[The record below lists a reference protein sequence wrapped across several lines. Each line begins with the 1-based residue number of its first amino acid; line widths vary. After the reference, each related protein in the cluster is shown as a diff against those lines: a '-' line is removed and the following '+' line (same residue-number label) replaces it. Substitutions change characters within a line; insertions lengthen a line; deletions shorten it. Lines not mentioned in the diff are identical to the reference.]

1 MNKCILTGRITKD
14 LELRYTNSNKP
25 VCNFTIAV
33 NEPITRDGERQAD
46 FISCEVWNKRAE
58 NLVNYQSKGNLI
70 AVMGRIKERSY
81 DDKDGNK
88 KYKTYV
94 LVDDIEYLEKKS
106 QDAAANNTI
115 EVNPYEEF
123 GTMIDEEDIPF

>member
-1 MNKCILTGRITKD
+1 MNKCMLTGRITRD

-33 NEPITRDGERQAD
+33 NEPIVRDGEKKAD

-70 AVMGRIKERSY
+70 AVIGRIKEKSY
-81 DDKDGNK
+81 DDKDGIK

-94 LVDDIEYLEKKS
+94 LVDDIEYLEKKNT
-106 QDAAANNTI
+106 DAVANNTI
-115 EVNPYEEF
+115 EVNQFEDV
-123 GTMIDEEDIPF
+123 GLSIDEDDIPF

>member
-14 LELRYTNSNKP
+14 LELRYTNNNKP

-33 NEPITRDGERQAD
+33 NERATEEVD
-46 FISCEVWNKRAE
+46 FIYCEVWNKKAE

-70 AVMGRIKERSY
+70 AVMGKIKERSY

-94 LVDDIEYLEKKS
+94 LVDDIEYLEKKNT
-106 QDAAANNTI
+106 DAVANNTI
-115 EVNPYEEF
+115 EVNQFEDV
-123 GTMIDEEDIPF
+123 GLSIDEDDIPF

>member
-14 LELRYTNSNKP
+14 LDLRYTNNNKP

-33 NEPITRDGERQAD
+33 NERASEDVD
-46 FISCEVWNKRAE
+46 FIYCEVWNKKAE

-70 AVMGRIKERSY
+70 AVIGRIKEKSY
-81 DDKDGNK
+81 DDKDGIK

-94 LVDDIEYLEKKS
+94 LVDDIEYLEKKNT
-106 QDAAANNTI
+106 DAAANNTI
-115 EVNPYEEF
+115 EVDNFEDM
-123 GTMIDEEDIPF
+123 GLSIDESNLPF